1 MGTSRTLVDAKSA
14 GARTKRRRAG
24 PYQQVPRLLLFLG
37 RLQLGARSL
46 IPVPELEPPGSIS
59 PPWEIIPWGAPNW
72 VALHHAP
79 PVEFHTVPTAKV
91 VGMGEVVVG
100 ELTSARHAAPS
111 TQHGPNGTV
120 LGI

>member
-1 MGTSRTLVDAKSA
+1 MGTSRTLLDAKSA

-37 RLQLGARSL
+37 RLQLGAISL

-72 VALHHAP
+72 VW
-79 PVEFHTVPTAKV
+79 TAAAAEDTDRNL
-91 VGMGEVVVG
+91 G
-100 ELTSARHAAPS
+100 TSVSNICPFGR
-111 TQHGPNGTV
+111 V
-120 LGI
+120 LIL